1 MQISNALKLADEAVP
16 PNADRASTSIL
27 YDSDDARIVVF
38 RIDAGQTVSLHKS
51 DSTVVL
57 TVVRGAGFISG
68 PVDGVVTE
76 QQVGAGIIAAYEP
89 GELHGMRADSGTLV
103 IIATIAP
110 RPGTTRTPPAA

>member
-1 MQISNALKLADEAVP
+1 
-16 PNADRASTSIL
+16 
-27 YDSDDARIVVF
+27 
-38 RIDAGQTVSLHKS
+38 
-51 DSTVVL
+51 
-57 TVVRGAGFISG
+57 
-68 PVDGVVTE
+68 VVTE